1 MAADLQIGVSE
12 GRMSI
17 LFLGTRQQSRLKGM
31 TGGGDHVTSCIM
43 LYAERNYP
51 GPCRYIQCR
60 LPEDILFVGKR
71 AADINNW
78 FDWY

>member
-1 MAADLQIGVSE
+1 
-12 GRMSI
+12 MSI

-31 TGGGDHVTSCIM
+31 TGGDHVTSCIM

-71 AADINNW
+71 AADINKH
-78 FDWY
+78 WY